1 MMKHP
6 FSNTL
11 VAPLALVTCFLSCLA
26 SCGDRDVTRTMP
38 AAAPQAPAA
47 NAEEP
52 GAGEPN
58 DGEPGPSASPLY
70 VLSTNVFSPEGI
82 IGYVSLVPSLDAS
95 VTVDLDAALE
105 FPGGA
110 NSVGIPGEP
119 YIYVGLWSSPTIER
133 WDLQPDG
140 SFVKGPVIS
149 FANLGVLDVSSVAFS
164 PIQRATK
171 SYFTDY
177 VGSKLV
183 SWSPAGMSILGT
195 VPLPLSNEGALE
207 PRLMSYL
214 TLREDSV
221 LVNAFMEGDGTLS
234 SDRSRLIAV
243 DIATDQV
250 IGVDEWVGC
259 EKVQL
264 AGQTSDGTAYYTAD
278 TGRVMNRAVY
288 GAGHGASPC
297 GLRVVPSGVTFD
309 QGFDV
314 NLSSLVGG
322 RPVVGDLIVVSDD
335 MAFLRVW
342 HDEDAEEPVTPE
354 NIEVASTARA
364 YRWWTWDLESPSAT
378 LIPNQTPM
386 GSFVDRFTVE
396 GRSFIGDNGGR
407 GNAPFIEL
415 LPSGELKPALTA
427 KGQVGGAIFRIR

>member
-11 VAPLALVTCFLSCLA
+11 SAPLALFTCLLG
-26 SCGDRDVTRTMP
+26 CGDQDVTRTTP
-38 AAAPQAPAA
+38 VAAPQTPAPDVAGP
-47 NAEEP
+47 AEESP
-52 GAGEPN
+52 TE
-58 DGEPGPSASPLY
+58 SPLY

-183 SWSPAGMSILGT
+183 SWSPENMSILGT
-195 VPLPLSNEGALE
+195 VPLPLSSEGALE

-214 TLREDSV
+214 TLRDDTV
-221 LVNAFMEGDGTLS
+221 LVNAFMEDDGTRS
-234 SDRSRLIAV
+234 SDRSQLIAV
-243 DIATDQV
+243 DIETDQV

-288 GAGHGASPC
+288 GAGHGSSPC
-297 GLRVVPSGVTFD
+297 GLRVVPAGVTFD

-322 RPVVGDLIVVSDD
+322 RPIVGDMVVVSDD

-342 HDEDAEEPVTPE
+342 HDEDADEVVTPE
-354 NIEVASTARA
+354 NIDDAKRARA
-364 YRWWTWDLESPSAT
+364 YRWWTWDLESPTAT
-378 LIPNQTPM
+378 EIPNQTPM

-396 GRSFIGDNGGR
+396 GRSFIVDNTVIDDNGGR

-415 LPSGELKPALTA
+415 LPSGEMKPGLTA